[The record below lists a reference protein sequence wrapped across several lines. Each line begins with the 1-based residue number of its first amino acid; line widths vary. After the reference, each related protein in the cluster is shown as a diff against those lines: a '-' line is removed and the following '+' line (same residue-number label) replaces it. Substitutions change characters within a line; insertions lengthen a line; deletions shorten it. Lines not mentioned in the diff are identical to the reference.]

1 MTDHKGK
8 AKVHMI
14 LRKVEIEF
22 TVQPGLQGLQKHT
35 HKNRPV
41 VNLFNQ
47 QGCFVL
53 CLAPHCYND
62 I

>member
-41 VNLFNQ
+41 VNLFNP
-47 QGCFVL
+47 QGCLFITL
-53 CLAPHCYND
+53 PSTPLLQ
-62 I
+62 